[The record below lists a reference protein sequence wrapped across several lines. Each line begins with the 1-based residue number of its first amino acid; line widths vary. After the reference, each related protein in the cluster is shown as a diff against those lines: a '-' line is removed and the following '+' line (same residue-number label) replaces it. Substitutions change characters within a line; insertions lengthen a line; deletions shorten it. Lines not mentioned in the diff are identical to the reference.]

1 MFQHRDSSPRAE
13 LTGRQSLYPVCLVT
27 SLFFLWGFSYGL
39 LDTLNKHFQ
48 DTLGIGKSR
57 SAGLQ
62 AAYFGA
68 YPLASLGHAAWT
80 LQRFGYR
87 ATFVWGLCLY
97 GLGAVLAIPA
107 IKCRSFGGFCACI
120 FVIGSGLGSLETAA
134 NPYMGA
140 CGPARY
146 SEIRLNIAQAFSGVG
161 SVVAPVV
168 GSFAF
173 FRLDAE
179 GALQNVQWIYLA
191 VALLVF
197 ALAVIFFI
205 SDIPEAYEDDDET
218 MAKGD
223 NGGLTSSQRWRL
235 LHAALAQ
242 FCCTGAQ
249 IAIAG
254 YFINY
259 VTETRPRTRPA
270 LASQLLAGAQGAFA
284 LGRFVG
290 AALMRFIRPR
300 VVLCAFTTLSV
311 ALVAPA
317 VALRGNSGVLV
328 ICLSM
333 FFESVCFPTIV
344 ALGIRGLG
352 RHSRRGS
359 GYVVG
364 GIVGGACVPPLMG
377 AVADARGTA
386 MGMTVPL
393 GFLAAGWTY
402 ALAVNAVPAYRAV
415 IDGGNSVESDSEGD
429 GEPVMERS
437 GEGVLELGRRWR
449 RG

>member
-1 MFQHRDSSPRAE
+1 MAQPRVQPKW
-13 LTGRQSLYPVCLVT
+13 LFPVCLVT

-87 ATFVWGLCLY
+87 VTFVWGLCLF

-107 IKCRSFGGFCACI
+107 IKSRSFGGFCACI

-134 NPYMGA
+134 NPFMGV
-140 CGPARY
+140 CGPARQ
-146 SEIRLNIAQAFSGVG
+146 SEIRLNVAQAFSGVG
-161 SVVAPVV
+161 SVIAPVI

-179 GALQNVQWIYLA
+179 GALRNVQWIYLA

-197 ALAVIFFI
+197 VLAAIFFV
-205 SDIPEAYEDDDET
+205 SDIPEPREEDADLLGEKDREAEEGRDQGHDD
-218 MAKGD
+218 
-223 NGGLTSSQRWRL
+223 GGRSLTSSQRWRL
-235 LHAALAQ
+235 FHAASAQ

-259 VTETRPRTRPA
+259 VMETRPLTRPA
-270 LASQLLAGAQGAFA
+270 TASQLLAGAQGAFA

-290 AALMRFIRPR
+290 ALLMRWIRPR
-300 VVLCAFTTLSV
+300 LVLFVFTTLST
-311 ALVAPA
+311 ALVMPSIWVRGDAAPA
-317 VALRGNSGVLV
+317 I
-328 ICLSM
+328 ICLAM

-359 GYVVG
+359 GAVV
-364 GIVGGACVPPLMG
+364 
-377 AVADARGTA
+377 
-386 MGMTVPL
+386 
-393 GFLAAGWTY
+393 
-402 ALAVNAVPAYRAV
+402 
-415 IDGGNSVESDSEGD
+415 D
-429 GEPVMERS
+429 GEVEGEAVGARRE
-437 GEGVLELGRRWR
+437 EGVLEMGRRWY

>member
-1 MFQHRDSSPRAE
+1 MAHACAPKWLF
-13 LTGRQSLYPVCLVT
+13 PVCLVT

-68 YPLASLGHAAWT
+68 YPLASLGHAAWV

-87 ATFVWGLCLY
+87 ATFVWGLCLF

-107 IKCRSFGGFCACI
+107 IKGRSFGGFCACI

-134 NPYMGA
+134 NPFMGV
-140 CGPARY
+140 CGPARQ
-146 SEIRLNIAQAFSGVG
+146 SEIRLNVAQAFSGVG
-161 SVVAPVV
+161 SVIAPVV

-179 GALQNVQWIYLA
+179 GALRNVQWIYLA

-197 ALAVIFFI
+197 VLAAVFFV
-205 SDIPEAYEDDDET
+205 SDIPEPQEEDGKLLREKDREAEEGRDQGDDD
-218 MAKGD
+218 D
-223 NGGLTSSQRWRL
+223 PSRGLTWSQRWRL
-235 LHAALAQ
+235 FHAALAQ

-259 VTETRPRTRPA
+259 VIEARPQTRPA
-270 LASQLLAGAQGAFA
+270 TASQLLAGAQGAFA

-290 AALMRFIRPR
+290 ALLMRWIRPR
-300 VVLCAFTTLSV
+300 VVLFAFTTLSTV
-311 ALVAPA
+311 LVIPSIWVRGNAAPA
-317 VALRGNSGVLV
+317 V
-328 ICLSM
+328 ICLAM

-359 GYVVG
+359 GY
-364 GIVGGACVPPLMG
+364 
-377 AVADARGTA
+377 
-386 MGMTVPL
+386 
-393 GFLAAGWTY
+393 
-402 ALAVNAVPAYRAV
+402 
-415 IDGGNSVESDSEGD
+415 GD
-429 GEPVMERS
+429 QK
-437 GEGVLELGRRWR
+437 
-449 RG
+449 